1 MIMKSLITMIFEDR
15 NRQRAYE
22 GMRRVMRH
30 WGFGDASSSI
40 YALLAISGESL
51 TAREISERVGYAYSS
66 VINEINSL
74 IREGL
79 IERERKGRRYAYVA
93 VTDFLEIIRKE
104 RRRLMGMLEETK
116 NSLRHFRGERVNTL
130 IKNIEESLRYLREV
144 ERRYVHGEDRG
155 NSE

>member
-1 MIMKSLITMIFEDR
+1 MIFEDR

-30 WGFGDASSSI
+30 WGFGDACSSI

-51 TAREISERVGYAYSS
+51 TAKEISEKVGYAYSS

-79 IERERKGRRYAYVA
+79 VERERKGRKYAYIA

-116 NSLRHFRGERVNTL
+116 DALKGFKEESIESLTKS
-130 IKNIEESLRYLREV
+130 IDESLRYLREV
-144 ERRYVHGEDRG
+144 ERRHSDAE
-155 NSE
+155 